1 MPTMTTGDIGLR
13 TAGYISAE
21 LLKRANPHLVMQ
33 PFLQTKPIP
42 RNSSQTVKFR
52 RYEALAAA
60 STNITEGVTPPG
72 STITSTDYNATLDQ
86 IGDWVGITDQV
97 QDTHEDPIIMEYQD
111 ILAEQAALTVET
123 KLFYVL
129 RGGSNVFRANG
140 TQRDHINTTLTKN
153 LQQKVTRLFKRQNAR
168 VITKKLSSDARMDTV
183 SVKPSFIAFCHPD
196 LEPVVQGL
204 AGFKDVVDYGGSMT
218 PYPTEIGS
226 VGDVRYLT
234 STVISSWAD
243 AGGTKAGSG
252 TTMVSTTGTSADVY
266 PIIYISADCAAVT
279 PLKGSSALTPFV
291 KNPGEP
297 REGDQLGQRGWIGW
311 KSYFAALILNQ
322 AWIARVECAVPEL

>member
-13 TAGYISAE
+13 TAGYISGE
-21 LLKRANPHLVMQ
+21 LLKRAVPFLVMQ
-33 PFLQTKPIP
+33 PFLQAKPIP
-42 RNSSQTVKFR
+42 KNSSQTIKFR

-60 STNITEGVTPPG
+60 TTDLTEGVTPPG
-72 STITSTDYNATLDQ
+72 NTITSTDYSAVLAQ

-123 KLFYVL
+123 KLFYIL
-129 RGGSNVFRANG
+129 RAGTNVFRANG
-140 TQRDHINTTLTKN
+140 SQRTDINTTLTKN

-183 SVKPSFIAFCHPD
+183 NVKPSFIAFCHPD
-196 LEPVVQGL
+196 LEPVIQGL

-234 STVISSWAD
+234 STVITAFAD
-243 AGGTKAGSG
+243 GGGAKAGSG
-252 TTMVSTTGTSADVY
+252 TTMVSTSGTNADVY

-279 PLKGSSALTPFV
+279 PLKGSTALTPFV

-322 AWIARVECAVPEL
+322 SWIARCEVSVPEL